1 MTSDLRLI
9 GAMKIS
15 VLAVGTELT
24 TGQINNK
31 NSSWISKKLKD
42 LGVLTS
48 LHLTVPDDRVLV
60 LESLQICADHSDVIF
75 VTGGLGPTSDDFT
88 RDVVAQWSGRTLEW
102 NEKSWQHVVERLS
115 SRGYVVRDFQKQQ
128 CFFPSGATILEN
140 DHGTAHGFSIEHSNK
155 IIFVLPGPP
164 REIEA
169 IWDKNISNWLDQKT
183 ADLDRHLT
191 MSWDILGYG
200 ESEIAK
206 WTEEALMGSGLEI
219 GYRVHLPYVEVKVS
233 FLKSQENATQIWIEK
248 LNEKIG
254 AFTVLRNGED
264 AAQKL
269 CQILKRFPKIKI
281 YDDAGSSFL
290 FTRLEMPLRP
300 LLQKN
305 KIAIQN
311 FIEAEGVPMDPESL
325 TLFTRQQEEN
335 RVQVGF
341 HWRGQTRETIFESP
355 VTSALMSERRRQ
367 YFVEMALFFWLQQL
381 QDL

>member
-1 MTSDLRLI
+1 
-9 GAMKIS
+9 MKIS

-48 LHLTVPDDRVLV
+48 LHLTVPDDRPLV

-88 RDVVAQWSGRTLEW
+88 RDVIAQWTGRNLEW
-102 NEKSWQHVVERLS
+102 NEPSWQHVVERLS
-115 SRGYVVRDFQKQQ
+115 SRGYAVRDFQKQQ
-128 CFFPSGATILEN
+128 CFFPAGATILEN
-140 DHGTAHGFSIEHSNK
+140 DQGTAHGFSIEHNSK
-155 IIFVLPGPP
+155 MLFVLPGPP

-169 IWDKNISNWLDQKT
+169 IWVKNISAWLEEKT
-183 ADLDRHLT
+183 ANLDRHITL
-191 MSWDILGYG
+191 SWDTLGYG
-200 ESEIAK
+200 ESELAK
-206 WTEEALMGSGLEI
+206 WTEEALMGSDLEI

-233 FLKSQENATQIWIEK
+233 FLKSQEKATQVWLEK
-248 LNEKIG
+248 LEEKIG
-254 AFTVLRNGED
+254 AMTFLRNGED

-269 CQILKRFPKIKI
+269 CQILKRFPQIQI
-281 YDDAGSSFL
+281 YDEASGSFL
-290 FTRLEMPLRP
+290 FTRLETHLRP

-305 KIAIQN
+305 KISFHN
-311 FIEAEGVPMDPESL
+311 FIGVEGLEMSSASEAL
-325 TLFTRQQEEN
+325 ILFIRKQEEN

-341 HWRGQTRETIFESP
+341 GFRGQWRETIFESP

-367 YFVEMALFFWLQQL
+367 YFVEMALFFWMQHL